1 MTNPKLLVNL
11 WQKLLK
17 MIPPFSQL
25 MEPLPNMLLQEN
37 TKKFINLLYWNLYH
51 LIRPTYTPIIIIYYY
66 LYNFVQFGYYNILCL
81 QNLDCWTFNIGGI
94 KTKVVEFLKLWI
106 SSTTYLFFH
115 FWHLITTIVGVQFLG
130 KVIRCKSKTID
141 VSVSRI
147 GPQILENIRLYLYI
161 YSISTNVFFL
171 HIFSSVFW
179 DMPILFVYKWNITK
193 K

>member
-1 MTNPKLLVNL
+1 MTNPKLLANL

-25 MEPLPNMLLQEN
+25 MEPLPNMLLQKN

-51 LIRPTYTPIIIIYYY
+51 LIRLLYTPIIIIYYY

-94 KTKVVEFLKLWI
+94 RRKLLNFWNYKLVVQ
-106 SSTTYLFFH
+106 TTYLFF
-115 FWHLITTIVGVQFLG
+115 LRTSDKNNV
-130 KVIRCKSKTID
+130 D

-147 GPQILENIRLYLYI
+147 LDPK
-161 YSISTNVFFL
+161 F
-171 HIFSSVFW
+171 
-179 DMPILFVYKWNITK
+179 YKI
-193 K
+193 